1 MLDDELP
8 LPLIAIAHGIR
19 LFGIVL
25 EVGEGRM
32 MKNSALVRVKE

>member
-25 EVGEGRM
+25 EVGEGRLFVAPG
-32 MKNSALVRVKE
+32 SLC